1 MTVITVTEALA
12 ELTLLQKRIESARAA
27 LENGTLITVVEVG
40 KVPTGFKSREE
51 YEVNAKA
58 LVQRVQALLDRRRAI
73 KRAIVVSNASTR
85 VTVAGEEMTVAE
97 AIEMKNFIVYYEAI
111 LGTMQSAYT
120 QTRNQYE
127 KAQAKIKER
136 LDKLALEVLGKN
148 EAVNSDQYQS
158 LVDSFMAREGV
169 ELLDPTNISKE
180 IERRMIFIE
189 EFKSTCD
196 RVLSISNATTTVE
209 IPESE

>member
-73 KRAIVVSNASTR
+73 KRAIVVSNASSR
-85 VTVAGEEMTVAE
+85 VTVAAEEMTVAE
-97 AIEMKNFIVYYEAI
+97 AIEMKNFIDYYEAI
-111 LGTMQSAYT
+111 LDTMQSAYT

-180 IERRMIFIE
+180 IERRTIFIE

-209 IPESE
+209 IPD

>member
-1 MTVITVTEALA
+1 
-12 ELTLLQKRIESARAA
+12 
-27 LENGTLITVVEVG
+27 
-40 KVPTGFKSREE
+40 
-51 YEVNAKA
+51 
-58 LVQRVQALLDRRRAI
+58 
-73 KRAIVVSNASTR
+73 
-85 VTVAGEEMTVAE
+85 
-97 AIEMKNFIVYYEAI
+97 
-111 LGTMQSAYT
+111 MQSAYT

-180 IERRMIFIE
+180 IERRTIFIE

-209 IPESE
+209 IPD

>member
-12 ELTLLQKRIESARAA
+12 ELTLLQKRIESARAS

-97 AIEMKNFIVYYEAI
+97 AIEMKNFIDYYEAI
-111 LGTMQSAYT
+111 LDTMQSAYT

-209 IPESE
+209 IPD

>member
-1 MTVITVTEALA
+1 MAVITVTEALA
-12 ELTLLQKRIESARAA
+12 ELTLLQKRIESATTA

-85 VTVAGEEMTVAE
+85 VTVAAEEMTVAE
-97 AIEMKNFIVYYEAI
+97 AIEMKNFIDYYEAI
-111 LGTMQSAYT
+111 LDTMQSAYT

-148 EAVNSDQYQS
+148 EAGNSDQYQS

-180 IERRMIFIE
+180 IERRTIFIE

-209 IPESE
+209 IPD

>member
-27 LENGTLITVVEVG
+27 LENNTLIVIVEVG

-85 VTVAGEEMTVAE
+85 VTVAAEEMTVAE
-97 AIEMKNFIVYYEAI
+97 AIEMKNFIDYYEAI
-111 LGTMQSAYT
+111 LDTMQSAYT
-120 QTRNQYE
+120 QTRSQYE

-180 IERRMIFIE
+180 IERRMMFIE

-209 IPESE
+209 IPD

>member
-97 AIEMKNFIVYYEAI
+97 AIEMKNFIDYYEAI
-111 LGTMQSAYT
+111 LDTMQSAYT

-180 IERRMIFIE
+180 IERRTIFIE

-209 IPESE
+209 IPD

>member
-1 MTVITVTEALA
+1 MAVITVTEALA
-12 ELTLLQKRIESARAA
+12 ELTLLQKRIESATTA

-85 VTVAGEEMTVAE
+85 VTVAAEEMTVAE
-97 AIEMKNFIVYYEAI
+97 AIEMKNFIDYYEAI
-111 LGTMQSAYT
+111 LDTMQSVYT

-148 EAVNSDQYQS
+148 EAGNSDQYQS

-180 IERRMIFIE
+180 IERRTIFIE

-209 IPESE
+209 IPD

>member
-27 LENGTLITVVEVG
+27 LEKGNLITLVEVG

-85 VTVAGEEMTVAE
+85 VTVAAEEMTVAE
-97 AIEMKNFIVYYEAI
+97 AIEMKNFIDYYEAI
-111 LGTMQSAYT
+111 LDTMQSAYA
-120 QTRNQYE
+120 QTRSQYE

-209 IPESE
+209 IPD